1 MFEERKDT
9 LEAKYAHDQEQRFKL
24 IVRRNKQLGLWAASL
39 LGKEGD
45 DADAYAMEVVKS
57 DFEEPGDEDVER
69 KVAGDLSSVGIST
82 SEVREKMETLL
93 KEIAEAPS
101 EGS

>member
-39 LGKEGD
+39 LDKEGD

-57 DFEEPGDEDVER
+57 DFEEPGEEDVVR
-69 KVAGDLSSVGIST
+69 KVAGDLSSVGV
-82 SEVREKMETLL
+82 SESDVREKMETLL
-93 KEIAEAPS
+93 KEIMEAPS